1 MEMKVGQGLS
11 LAREDIANRLN
22 RTAELTNKEDMGILL
37 GALVSQVSHD
47 EVWIADLSSEAP
59 VFWLA
64 R

>member
-1 MEMKVGQGLS
+1 MKVGQGLS